1 MSGSRL
7 DSPIR
12 RDLIVRAAQRAAWA
26 ATALEHAGEDLCQAG
41 TGDTTL
47 EGLSELVLEQAELV
61 SRMAQDI
68 DSRRHHENADSAQQ
82 S

>member
-7 DSPIR
+7 DCPIR
-12 RDLIVRAAQRAAWA
+12 GDLIVRAAQRAAWA
-26 ATALEHAGEDLCQAG
+26 GSALRRAGEDLREAG

-47 EGLSELVLEQAELV
+47 EGLAELVFEQAELV

-68 DSRRHHENADSAQQ
+68 DSRGLREDADAAQQ
-82 S
+82 R